1 MHIALVASLSLY
13 GLLVLV
19 GGVIGYVKAKSRAS
33 LVSGIGFGALLGLA
47 SSLVSSG
54 SVRVGAG
61 LGVVL
66 ALALLGRFLPAFMKT
81 KKVMPAG
88 LVVALGAVVVVL
100 GALAFV
106 NGT

>member
-33 LVSGIGFGALLGLA
+33 LVSGIGFGVLLGLA
-47 SSLVSSG
+47 SRLVSSG

-100 GALAFV
+100 GAIALV
-106 NGT
+106 DGT